1 MPSSEI
7 LDLLNK
13 ISTDI
18 NGGMSYEDIMKTHF
32 TSYVHNRV
40 GTLLRESEV
49 GYIKK
54 IGSKSFR
61 KGEIVVY
68 EPEYEKYEIVIYL
81 EDNGEYEC
89 QCIRRGDDG
98 KLVTADDVGKDML
111 FQYSSNE
118 TIYQDVSAGQS
129 AVNAGYII
137 ESYNL

>member
-7 LDLLNK
+7 LDMLNK

-18 NGGMSYEDIMKTHF
+18 NAGKNYEDIMKKYF

-49 GYIKK
+49 NYVKK

-61 KGEIVVY
+61 KGELVVY
-68 EPEYEKYEIVIYL
+68 ESEYEKYEIVIYIQDIS
-81 EDNGEYEC
+81 ECEYEC
-89 QCIRRGDDG
+89 ECIRGING
-98 KLVTADDVGKDML
+98 SLMTENVGKDML

-129 AVNAGYII
+129 AVNASYII
-137 ESYNL
+137 ESYTP